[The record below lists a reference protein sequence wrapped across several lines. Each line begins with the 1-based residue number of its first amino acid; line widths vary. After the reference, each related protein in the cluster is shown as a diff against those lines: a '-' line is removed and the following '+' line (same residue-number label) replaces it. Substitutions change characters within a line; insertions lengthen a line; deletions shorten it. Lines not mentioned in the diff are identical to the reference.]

1 MTHSSYLVKIFVI
14 LLLFVIENQK
24 FVFLSSIL
32 VLLYEVELL
41 YTWHEQYVNR
51 MTGDTI
57 GIYKSGNNI

>member
-1 MTHSSYLVKIFVI
+1 MAHSSYLVEIFVI
-14 LLLFVIENQK
+14 LILFVIENQK

-41 YTWHEQYVNR
+41 YTWHEQHVNR